1 MIQCDCQEN
10 IERICKNMCQKDYN
24 KKIEK
29 KKYQHLNYVEKT
41 ALQVSDA
48 SLYQQ
53 RQSKQAKAAAE
64 AARLEAEKKAA
75 LEAAAKKAQVAAPV
89 KK

>member
-29 KKYQHLNYVEKT
+29 KKYQHLNYVAIYNCYNVGNIE
-41 ALQVSDA
+41 LQNFVNCGIINT
-48 SLYQQ
+48 
-53 RQSKQAKAAAE
+53 
-64 AARLEAEKKAA
+64 
-75 LEAAAKKAQVAAPV
+75 
-89 KK
+89 